1 MSGNTPDQI
10 QFSERLS
17 KDEIELGS
25 AFAPKFGDDGTI
37 PAIATDAKTGDVLMF
52 AFMNRE
58 SLSLSIQTGI
68 VHYWSRSRNQLWKKG
83 ETSGNLQHIVEMRT
97 DCDQDVILVRVSVE
111 GDGASCHQGYRTCF
125 YRTIK
130 EVGNNT
136 SDPELVLNEDKRL
149 FDPDK
154 VYK

>member
-1 MSGNTPDQI
+1 MSESKSDQI
-10 QFSERLS
+10 KFAERAG
-17 KDEIELGS
+17 KDELELGS

-37 PAIATDAKTGDVLMF
+37 PAITTDADSGEVLMF

-97 DCDQDVILVRVSVE
+97 DCDQDVLLVRVHMD
-111 GDGASCHQGYRTCF
+111 GDGASCHQGYKSCF
-125 YRTIK
+125 YRSLK
-130 EVGNNT
+130 AVGNNT
-136 SDPELVLNEDKRL
+136 SGPELVFNDADRL
-149 FDPDK
+149 FDPDE